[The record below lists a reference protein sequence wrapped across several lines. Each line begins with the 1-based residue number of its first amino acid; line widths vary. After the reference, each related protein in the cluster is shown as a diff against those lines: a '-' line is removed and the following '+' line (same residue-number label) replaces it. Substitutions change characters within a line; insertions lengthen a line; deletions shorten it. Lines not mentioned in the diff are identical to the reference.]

1 MSSGFPNYR
10 PVPQYVVDELNLKKK
25 AVYTSRLNSW
35 IRLIGNSGNG
45 LVLQS
50 NPNLPIFGSQSVYGN
65 SEKPGTIGLDW
76 EGNVVTVQEEDRG
89 YRPSPIVEG
98 LTMKDNN
105 YGISREANFTIK
117 CFSKGQV
124 GEIQKYFGEPGHTVL
139 VEYGWD
145 LERSLNQRVGLNAS
159 EIANVGLD
167 FGTILK
173 KRRNSKG
180 NYNALLGFIVGF
192 KIASEGENFN
202 CEVRIMGMGQMP
214 ATMQIHKPVS
224 EKDKNTN
231 ENSEQSRVVKRS
243 AIYGPGAF
251 SKDLSAGVK
260 NFRYMFNLL
269 PGHKQTEAIKAL
281 EPHLAKEENFI
292 NFNNSTRNKLQY
304 ETEGGWNDINAGGK
318 RLSIPSGTD
327 LVGNERFIKF
337 ETFKRILDTN
347 DLVVS
352 EAGVDCGDGSLP
364 TKIFTEFTICGAFDE
379 IFSTDKNV
387 MVIPNTKTPDF
398 GFLSILN
405 GEEVETKANDCS
417 QKDESGNTAVQFP
430 ERVDLGEREIEEGYK
445 TIAKSGKNYGFFDN
459 LYINFDYALDIISQ
473 ENSTYRDVILGMAN
487 GMASAVCGMWQFQIV
502 QARAPKTIK
511 NLDGKVE
518 IEAGKMCLQLVDM
531 RCTSENKQSALEM
544 VHNGE
549 GSFFLSSQ
557 LDIDLPS
564 DMMSSII
571 SNRKK
576 GDSDVEPPADIEG
589 DKDERETNNAVF
601 KSALEDRVL
610 KTFNS
615 KNAPKKTKNE
625 NPPGNDLG
633 DPKEK
638 DVEQTVADLYNA
650 FLDKVGCYPNK
661 KDGKFNLDSS
671 RPLDST
677 GESVDAMDV
686 LIFPCFDDE
695 LLFKK
700 KRNQNNPNYK
710 PSSNEIKGTGPLM
723 GMLKYGFEVHGNSG
737 FNHGDVFGIIG
748 IPEKY
753 NRTGAFTITNVEH
766 TISQMMWTTSIEG
779 QFRPSK

>member
-35 IRLIGNSGNG
+35 IRVIGNSGNG

-65 SEKPGTIGLDW
+65 SEKPGAIGLDW

-89 YRPSPIVEG
+89 YRPSPIIEG
-98 LTMKDNN
+98 LSLKDNQF
-105 YGISREANFTIK
+105 GISRECSFTIT

-139 VEYGWD
+139 VEFGWD
-145 LERSLNQRVGLNAS
+145 LERSLNQRVGLNTK
-159 EIANVGLD
+159 EIADVGLD
-167 FGTILK
+167 FGNILK

-192 KIASEGENFN
+192 KIASEGENFK
-202 CEVRIMGMGQMP
+202 CDVRIMGMGQMP

-224 EKDKNTN
+224 QKDKNTD
-231 ENSEQSRVVKRS
+231 ENSQQARVVQRS
-243 AIYGPGAF
+243 RGFGPGEF

-260 NFRYMFNLL
+260 NFRYMFNEL
-269 PGHKQTEAIKAL
+269 PKHKQTGAIKAL
-281 EPHLAKEENFI
+281 ESHLGKEENYI

-304 ETEGGWNDINAGGK
+304 ETDGGWWNNINAGGK
-318 RLSIPSGTD
+318 RLSVPSGTK

-347 DLVVS
+347 DLIES
-352 EAGVDCGDGSLP
+352 EAGVDCGEGSLP
-364 TKIFTEFTICGAFDE
+364 TKIFTEFTICSAFDE
-379 IFSTDKNV
+379 IFSTNKDI

-398 GFLSILN
+398 GFLSILS
-405 GEEVETKANDCS
+405 GEEVQTKANDCS
-417 QKDESGNTAVQFP
+417 QKDESGNIAVQFP

-576 GDSDVEPPADIEG
+576 GDSGAEPAADIEG

-601 KSALEDRVL
+601 RAALQDKVL
-610 KTFNS
+610 KTFNE
-615 KNAPKKTKNE
+615 KNAPPTNE
-625 NPPGNDLG
+625 TETPPAAK
-633 DPKEK
+633 KEK
-638 DVEQTVADLYNA
+638 DEEQTVADMYNT
-650 FLDKVGCYPNK
+650 FLEKIGCYPSR
-661 KDGKFNLDSS
+661 KDGKFNLDNAG
-671 RPLDST
+671 R
-677 GESVDAMDV
+677 GEEVDAMDV
-686 LIFPCFDDE
+686 LFFPTYDDE
-695 LLFKK
+695 LLFKQ
-700 KRNQNNPNYK
+700 KRNENNPNYK

-723 GMLKYGFEVHGNSG
+723 GMLKYNFEVHGNSG
-737 FNHGDVFGIIG
+737 FNHGDTFGIIG

-766 TISQMMWTTSIEG
+766 TITGMMWTTSIEG